1 MAEMRRFPRVRW
13 TSVILMAVLVPALA
27 GAADEAAKLTVYT
40 ARNLA
45 LIKPV
50 FAAYSRETGTVI
62 DYLNDES
69 KTLLER
75 LRSEGSATT
84 ADILLTVDAG
94 SLWQA
99 AGEGLL
105 QPLEDEALAKNVP
118 EFLRD
123 PGGRWYGVSTRTRT
137 IVYGTDRV
145 SPSDLST
152 YEDLAAPKWRGRL
165 CLRTSG
171 SVYNRSLVAMM
182 IADGGVEKT
191 ESTVGG
197 WVRNL
202 ARKPFPKDENVM
214 LAISAGQCDVG
225 IVNSYY
231 YGRLMKKNPDY
242 PLALFWPDQDGAGVH
257 LDISGAGVTSHT
269 DDRAEAVRFL
279 VWLTSEKA
287 QRLFADSNMEYPVN
301 PSVKP
306 HPDVAAW
313 GDFKPCSS
321 HISGS
326 GEFRE
331 EAERL
336 MERTRYQ

>member
-1 MAEMRRFPRVRW
+1 
-13 TSVILMAVLVPALA
+13 
-27 GAADEAAKLTVYT
+27 
-40 ARNLA
+40 
-45 LIKPV
+45 
-50 FAAYSRETGTVI
+50 
-62 DYLNDES
+62 
-69 KTLLER
+69 
-75 LRSEGSATT
+75 
-84 ADILLTVDAG
+84 
-94 SLWQA
+94 
-99 AGEGLL
+99 
-105 QPLEDEALAKNVP
+105 
-118 EFLRD
+118 
-123 PGGRWYGVSTRTRT
+123 
-137 IVYGTDRV
+137 
-145 SPSDLST
+145 
-152 YEDLAAPKWRGRL
+152 
-165 CLRTSG
+165 
-171 SVYNRSLVAMM
+171 M

-191 ESTVGG
+191 ETTVGG

-202 ARKPFPKDENVM
+202 AKKPFPKDENVM

-257 LDISGAGVTSHT
+257 LDISGAGVTRHT

-287 QRLFADSNMEYPVN
+287 QRLFADTNMEYPVN
-301 PSVKP
+301 PRVKP

-336 MERTRYQ
+336 MERTGYR